1 MTQSN
6 SVKLINTMQLI
17 KGMKQLLL
25 KLLMIRKEVLG
36 DMEAV
41 QYPE

>member
-25 KLLMIRKEVLG
+25 KLPMIRKEVLG